1 MKVLIIGL
9 GSIGKKHV
17 AALRSINPS
26 IQIDALRSSK
36 SNVELEG
43 VVNYYEFNEIKQNK
57 YDFAIISN
65 PTSEHKRTIE
75 QVVQLNIPLFIEK
88 PLFHNLDIEDLVKN
102 VISHNI
108 TTYVA
113 CNLRF
118 LNSLIFLK
126 KYLTSNSIRINEINV
141 YCGSYLP
148 DWRKDTDYKNNYSA
162 IPELGGGV
170 HIDLIHEI
178 DYLYW
183 FFGMPNNTHRFFS
196 NKSSLNIT
204 AYDYANY
211 ILEYQNFN
219 VNIILNYF
227 RRDAK
232 RTCEIVLE
240 DLTLTAN
247 LLENKIVDSNQKIIF
262 ESEQKMIETYK
273 NQLEYF
279 IACIKNNS
287 KPFNTIE
294 DAYNLLKIC
303 LNS

>member
-148 DWRKDTDYKNNYSA
+148 DWRKDTDYKKNYSA

-183 FFGMPNNTHRFFS
+183 FFGMPKNTHRFFS
-196 NKSSLNIT
+196 NKSSLNI
-204 AYDYANY
+204 ASYDYANY

>member
-17 AALRSINPS
+17 AALRCINPS

-36 SNVELEG
+36 TNFELEG
-43 VVNYYEFNEIKQNK
+43 VCNYYDFNDIKKNK
-57 YDFAIISN
+57 YTFAIISN

-88 PLFHNLDIEDLVKN
+88 PLFHELNIEDLVQD
-102 VISHNI
+102 VVHRNI

-126 KYLTSNSIRINEINV
+126 EYLTINPFRINEINV

-183 FFGMPNNTHRFFS
+183 FFGMPNKTHRFFS

-227 RRDAK
+227 RRDVK

-240 DLTLTAN
+240 DRTLTAN
-247 LLENKIVDSNQKIIF
+247 LLENKIVDSNQNVIF
-262 ESEQKMIETYK
+262 QSDQKMMETYK
-273 NQLEYF
+273 EQLEYF
-279 IACIKNNS
+279 IACTNENT